1 MRTYETLYIVRSELD
16 DDAIQTV
23 AKEVETLITE
33 NDGAIVRSEIW
44 GKRRLA
50 YEVQDCTEGCYIL
63 LRFQAEP
70 VFIPKLENHFRLT
83 ESIIRYLVK
92 NFSEQELRLEILQ
105 QTRNEEEL
113 RASAVSRVRDLDG
126 DRNAGSDSLD
136 NGEPIAVAAIEENS
150 TEDED

>member
-1 MRTYETLYIVRSELD
+1 MRTYETLYIVRSDLD

-33 NDGAIVRSEIW
+33 NDGAIVRSEVW

-63 LRFQAEP
+63 LRFQATAA
-70 VFIPKLENHFRLT
+70 FIPKLENHFRLT
-83 ESIIRYLVK
+83 ESIIRYLIK
-92 NFSEQELRLEILQ
+92 HFTDQELRLEELQ
-105 QTRNEEEL
+105 QARNEEEL
-113 RASAVSRVRDLDG
+113 RASTVSRVRDLDRDG
-126 DRNAGSDSLD
+126 
-136 NGEPIAVAAIEENS
+136 NGADGTREPVAAAVDVEAK